1 MPTIL
6 IDGETYEVAE
16 GRNVLQAAL
25 DHKLDLP
32 YFCWHPAMGS
42 VGACRLC
49 AVKHYQDEQDE
60 NGRLVM
66 GCMTPATEGARLA
79 IDDPEATQ
87 FRRSVIEW
95 LMINHPHDCPVCD
108 EGGECHLQDMTVM
121 TGHSHRRYRGRKRTY
136 QNQYLGPL
144 IHHEMNRC
152 IQCYRCV
159 NFYTDHT
166 GGQDLGAFASRNRV
180 YFGRVE
186 EGALESPFSGNLVE
200 VCPTGVFT
208 DKTYRR
214 HYTRKWDLQSAPSI
228 CGHCGLGCNTLISAR
243 EGSLRR
249 VTSRYNSEVNGY
261 WLCDRGRFGY
271 EHVNA
276 DDRTL
281 KPQTPQRNGD
291 DLSIS
296 VVRTWNEASSAVRA
310 AAVAGKLATIGSPRA
325 SLESNFALQTLAGAE
340 HFCSG
345 IAEPEHQLVARFAD
359 AARAGVFHVP
369 TLQEIE
375 KSDAIVVL
383 GADLTHEAPLLDLA
397 IFRAHAITGAPI
409 HVIGL
414 LPGRVGGFATSFESG
429 DPSSIATKG
438 RAIAASL
445 SAEDCKDPI
454 AAALATAQRPL
465 VITGTQHRDAEIL
478 EASLETIEALQA
490 RNGIQPWFAM
500 SVSEA
505 NTLGVSLLN
514 DRQGMSVTSV
524 IRAIEAGEISA
535 LIVVENDLFER
546 YEDHKHLAD
555 TLKRLDVLVVLD
567 HMVTATSSLATH
579 TFPAATIPES
589 NGTLINSEGRIQR
602 FYQVLR
608 PAEEVVPSWSTVGNI
623 IAAIGQEKHDTWQ
636 HFEEVTAAMETARP
650 LFSGV
655 TKVAPPAGFRLNHQ
669 SIPRMSQRYSGRNAT
684 SEPDELNKPGSG
696 KHLCHDGELPVARQ
710 TSDDP
715 ETPFAFSMEGFTG
728 RTPPELLGQ
737 VWAPGWNSNEAI
749 NQFQIEV
756 GGPLHGGDP
765 GLRIFNSNSGGVD
778 ENQSIGDAI
787 SSPPVTKPREKDDT
801 VLVCAAAEIFG
812 SESMSRRSPALAELA
827 PDIYLRLHSKQA
839 ARLSLVGGCAYR
851 VRLIGEIFETSLNV
865 VIDIDNALPDNVAVI
880 PAGYAETRW
889 WQQPRWMRLK
899 SVKVE
904 S

>member
-6 IDGETYEVAE
+6 IDGATYEVAE

-25 DHKLDLP
+25 DHKLNLP

-49 AVKHYQDEQDE
+49 AVKHYRDEQDE

-108 EGGECHLQDMTVM
+108 EGGECHLQDMPVM
-121 TGHSHRRYRGRKRTY
+121 TGHSRRRYRGRKRTY
-136 QNQYLGPL
+136 HNQYLGPL

-166 GGQDLGAFASRNRV
+166 GGQDLGVFASRDRV

-228 CGHCGLGCNTLISAR
+228 CNHCGLGCNTLVSAR

-271 EHVNA
+271 QYVNA
-276 DDRTL
+276 NDRTL
-281 KPQTPQRNGD
+281 KPQTPQRKGD
-291 DLSIS
+291 DLNIS
-296 VVRTWNEASSAVRA
+296 AARIWNEASSAVREA
-310 AAVAGKLATIGSPRA
+310 AAAGKLAAIGSPRA
-325 SLESNFALQTLAGAE
+325 SLESNFALQTLAGKE
-340 HFCSG
+340 NFCSG
-345 IAEPEHQLVARFAD
+345 IAEPEYQLVARFAD
-359 AARAGVFHVP
+359 AACAGIFHVP

-375 KSDAIVVL
+375 KSDAIMVL
-383 GADLTHEAPLLDLA
+383 GADLTNEAPLLDLA

-409 HVIGL
+409 HVISL
-414 LPGRVGGFATSFESG
+414 RPGRVSEFATSFESG
-429 DPSSIATKG
+429 DPSSIATRG

-445 SAEDCKDPI
+445 STDDCKDPV
-454 AAALATAQRPL
+454 ASALASAERPL
-465 VITGTQHRDAEIL
+465 VITSTQHRDPEIL
-478 EASLETIEALQA
+478 EVSLEVLEALQA
-490 RNGIQPWFAM
+490 RNGTQPWFAM

-505 NTLGVSLLN
+505 NTLGVTLLN

-524 IRAIEAGEISA
+524 IHAIETGEVSA

-546 YEDHKHLAD
+546 HEDHRHLAD
-555 TLKRLDVLVVLD
+555 SLKRLDVLVVLD
-567 HMVTATSSLATH
+567 HMVTATSSLGTH
-579 TFPAATIPES
+579 TFPAATVPES

-608 PAEEVVPSWSTVGNI
+608 PAEEVVPSWNTVGNI
-623 IAAIGQEKHDTWQ
+623 IAAIGQEKEGRWQ
-636 HFEEVTAAMETARP
+636 HFEEVTAAIETSHP
-650 LFSGV
+650 LFSGIM
-655 TKVAPPAGFRLNHQ
+655 KVAPPAGFRLNHQ
-669 SIPRMSQRYSGRNAT
+669 SIPRMSQRFSGRNAAIKPDARN
-684 SEPDELNKPGSG
+684 EPDRG
-696 KHLCHDGELPVARQ
+696 KDLCHDGELPVAQQ
-710 TSDDP
+710 TADDP

-728 RTPPELLGQ
+728 RRPPELLSQ

-765 GLRIFNSNSGGVD
+765 GLRIFDSNSSGLN
-778 ENQSIGDAI
+778 ENQFINAAIG
-787 SSPPVTKPREKDDT
+787 SLPVTEAREKDDT
-801 VLVCAAAEIFG
+801 VLVCAAVEIFG

-827 PDIYLRLHSKQA
+827 PDIYLRLHSKDA
-839 ARLSLVGGCAYR
+839 GRLSLVDGCAYR
-851 VRLIGEIFETSLNV
+851 VQLISETFETSLNV
-865 VIDIDNALPDNVAVI
+865 VIDIDNTIPGNVAVI

-904 S
+904 P

>member
-6 IDGETYEVAE
+6 IDGATYEVAE

-25 DHKLDLP
+25 DHKLNLP

-49 AVKHYQDEQDE
+49 AVKHYRDEQDE

-121 TGHSHRRYRGRKRTY
+121 TGHSRRRYRGRKRTY

-166 GGQDLGAFASRNRV
+166 GGQDLGVFASRDRV

-228 CGHCGLGCNTLISAR
+228 CNHCGLGCNTLVSAR

-271 EHVNA
+271 QYVNA
-276 DDRTL
+276 NDRTL
-281 KPQTPQRNGD
+281 KPQTPQRKGD
-291 DLSIS
+291 DLNIS
-296 VVRTWNEASSAVRA
+296 AARIWNEASSAVREA
-310 AAVAGKLATIGSPRA
+310 AAAGKLAAIGSPRA
-325 SLESNFALQTLAGAE
+325 SLESNFALQTLAGKE
-340 HFCSG
+340 NFCSG
-345 IAEPEHQLVARFAD
+345 IAEPEYQLVARFAD
-359 AARAGVFHVP
+359 AACAGIFHVP

-375 KSDAIVVL
+375 KSDAIMVL
-383 GADLTHEAPLLDLA
+383 GADLTNEAPLLDLA

-409 HVIGL
+409 HVISL
-414 LPGRVGGFATSFESG
+414 RPGRVSEFATSFESG
-429 DPSSIATKG
+429 DPSSIATRG

-445 SAEDCKDPI
+445 STDDCKDPVASAL
-454 AAALATAQRPL
+454 AAAERPL
-465 VITGTQHRDAEIL
+465 VITSTQHRDAEIL
-478 EASLETIEALQA
+478 EVSLEVLEALQA
-490 RNGIQPWFAM
+490 RNGTQPWFAM

-505 NTLGVSLLN
+505 NTLGVTLLN

-524 IRAIEAGEISA
+524 IHAIETGEDSA

-546 YEDHKHLAD
+546 HEDHRHLAD
-555 TLKRLDVLVVLD
+555 SLKRLDVLVVLD
-567 HMVTATSSLATH
+567 HMVTATSSLGTH
-579 TFPAATIPES
+579 TFPAATVPES

-608 PAEEVVPSWSTVGNI
+608 PAEEVVPSWNTVGNI
-623 IAAIGQEKHDTWQ
+623 IAAIGQEKEGRWQ
-636 HFEEVTAAMETARP
+636 HFEEVTAAIETSHP
-650 LFSGV
+650 LFSGMM
-655 TKVAPPAGFRLNHQ
+655 KVAPPAGFRLNHQ
-669 SIPRMSQRYSGRNAT
+669 SIPRMSQRFSGRNAAIKPDARN
-684 SEPDELNKPGSG
+684 EPDRG
-696 KHLCHDGELPVARQ
+696 KDLCHDGELPVAQQ
-710 TSDDP
+710 TADDP

-728 RTPPELLGQ
+728 RRPPELLSQ

-765 GLRIFNSNSGGVD
+765 GLRIFDSNSSGLN
-778 ENQSIGDAI
+778 ENQFINAAIG
-787 SSPPVTKPREKDDT
+787 SLPVTEAREKDDT
-801 VLVCAAAEIFG
+801 VLVCAAVEIFG

-827 PDIYLRLHSKQA
+827 PDIYLRLHSKDA
-839 ARLSLVGGCAYR
+839 ERLSLVDGCAYR
-851 VRLIGEIFETSLNV
+851 VQLISETFGTSLNV
-865 VIDIDNALPDNVAVI
+865 VIDIDNTIPDNVAVI

-904 S
+904 P

>member
-6 IDGETYEVAE
+6 IDGATYEVAE

-25 DHKLDLP
+25 DHKLNLP

-49 AVKHYQDEQDE
+49 AVKHYRDEQDE

-121 TGHSHRRYRGRKRTY
+121 TGHSRRRYRGRKRTY

-166 GGQDLGAFASRNRV
+166 GGQDLGVFASRDRV

-228 CGHCGLGCNTLISAR
+228 CNHCGLGCNTLVSAR

-271 EHVNA
+271 QYVNA
-276 DDRTL
+276 NDRTL
-281 KPQTPQRNGD
+281 KPQTPQRKGD
-291 DLSIS
+291 HLNIS
-296 VVRTWNEASSAVRA
+296 AVRIWNEASSAVREA
-310 AAVAGKLATIGSPRA
+310 AAAGKLAAIGSPRA
-325 SLESNFALQTLAGAE
+325 SLESNFALQTLAGKE
-340 HFCSG
+340 NFCSG
-345 IAEPEHQLVARFAD
+345 IAEPEYQLVARFAD
-359 AARAGVFHVP
+359 AACAGIFHVP

-375 KSDAIVVL
+375 KSDAIMVL
-383 GADLTHEAPLLDLA
+383 GADLTNEAPLLDLA

-409 HVIGL
+409 HVISL
-414 LPGRVGGFATSFESG
+414 RPGRVSEFATSFESG
-429 DPSSIATKG
+429 DPSSIATRG

-445 SAEDCKDPI
+445 STDDCKDPVASAL
-454 AAALATAQRPL
+454 AAAERPL
-465 VITGTQHRDAEIL
+465 VITSTQHRDAEIL
-478 EASLETIEALQA
+478 EASLEVLEALQA
-490 RNGIQPWFAM
+490 RNGTQPWFAM

-505 NTLGVSLLN
+505 NTLGVTLLN

-524 IRAIEAGEISA
+524 IHAIETGEVSA

-546 YEDHKHLAD
+546 HEDHRHLAD
-555 TLKRLDVLVVLD
+555 SLKRLDVLVVLD
-567 HMVTATSSLATH
+567 HMVTATSSLGTH
-579 TFPAATIPES
+579 TFPAATVPES

-608 PAEEVVPSWSTVGNI
+608 PAEEVVPSWNTVGNI
-623 IAAIGQEKHDTWQ
+623 IAAIGQEKEGRWQ
-636 HFEEVTAAMETARP
+636 HFEEVTAAIETSHP
-650 LFSGV
+650 LFSGMM
-655 TKVAPPAGFRLNHQ
+655 KVAPPAGFRLNHQ
-669 SIPRMSQRYSGRNAT
+669 SIPRMSQRFSGRNAAIKPDARN
-684 SEPDELNKPGSG
+684 EPDRG
-696 KHLCHDGELPVARQ
+696 KDLCHDGELPVAQQ
-710 TSDDP
+710 TADDP

-728 RTPPELLGQ
+728 RRPPELLSQ

-765 GLRIFNSNSGGVD
+765 GLRIFDSNSSGLN
-778 ENQSIGDAI
+778 ENQFINAAIG
-787 SSPPVTKPREKDDT
+787 SLPVTKAREKDDT
-801 VLVCAAAEIFG
+801 VLVCAAVEIFG

-827 PDIYLRLHSKQA
+827 PDIYLRLHSKDA
-839 ARLSLVGGCAYR
+839 GRLSLVDGCAYR
-851 VRLIGEIFETSLNV
+851 VQLISETFETSLNV
-865 VIDIDNALPDNVAVI
+865 VIDIDNTIPDNVAVI

-904 S
+904 P

>member
-6 IDGETYEVAE
+6 IDGATYEVAE

-25 DHKLDLP
+25 DHKLNLP

-49 AVKHYQDEQDE
+49 AVKHYRDEQDE

-66 GCMTPATEGARLA
+66 GCMTPATDGTRLA

-121 TGHSHRRYRGRKRTY
+121 TGHSRRRYRGRKRTY

-166 GGQDLGAFASRNRV
+166 GGQDLGVFASRDRV

-228 CGHCGLGCNTLISAR
+228 CNHCGLGCNTLVSAR

-271 EHVNA
+271 QYVNA
-276 DDRTL
+276 NDRTL
-281 KPQTPQRNGD
+281 KPQTPQRKGD
-291 DLSIS
+291 DLNIS
-296 VVRTWNEASSAVRA
+296 AARIWSEASSAVREA
-310 AAVAGKLATIGSPRA
+310 AAAGKLAAIGSPRA
-325 SLESNFALQTLAGAE
+325 SLESNFALQTLAGKE
-340 HFCSG
+340 NFCSG
-345 IAEPEHQLVARFAD
+345 IAEPEYQLVARFAD
-359 AARAGVFHVP
+359 AACAGIFHVP

-375 KSDAIVVL
+375 KSDAIMVL
-383 GADLTHEAPLLDLA
+383 GADLTNEAPLLDLA

-409 HVIGL
+409 HVISL
-414 LPGRVGGFATSFESG
+414 RPGRVSEFATSFESG
-429 DPSSIATKG
+429 DPSSIATRG

-445 SAEDCKDPI
+445 STDDCKDPVASAL
-454 AAALATAQRPL
+454 AAAERPL
-465 VITGTQHRDAEIL
+465 VITSTQHRDAEIL
-478 EASLETIEALQA
+478 EVSLEVLEALQA
-490 RNGIQPWFAM
+490 RNGTQPWFAM

-505 NTLGVSLLN
+505 NTLGVTLLN

-524 IRAIEAGEISA
+524 IHAIETGEVSA

-546 YEDHKHLAD
+546 HEDHRHLAD
-555 TLKRLDVLVVLD
+555 SLKRLDVLVVLD
-567 HMVTATSSLATH
+567 HMVTATSSLGTH
-579 TFPAATIPES
+579 TFPAATVPES

-608 PAEEVVPSWSTVGNI
+608 PAEEVVPSWNTVGNI
-623 IAAIGQEKHDTWQ
+623 IAAIGQEKEGRWQ
-636 HFEEVTAAMETARP
+636 HFEEVTAAIETSHP
-650 LFSGV
+650 LFSGMM
-655 TKVAPPAGFRLNHQ
+655 KVAPPAGFRLNHQ
-669 SIPRMSQRYSGRNAT
+669 SIPRMSQRFSGRNAAIKPDARN
-684 SEPDELNKPGSG
+684 EPDRG
-696 KHLCHDGELPVARQ
+696 KDLCHDGELPVAQQ
-710 TSDDP
+710 TADDP

-728 RTPPELLGQ
+728 RRPPELLSQ

-765 GLRIFNSNSGGVD
+765 GLRIFDSNSSGLN
-778 ENQSIGDAI
+778 ENQFINAAIG
-787 SSPPVTKPREKDDT
+787 SLPVTEAREKDDT
-801 VLVCAAAEIFG
+801 VLVCAAVEIFG

-827 PDIYLRLHSKQA
+827 PDIYLRLHSKDA
-839 ARLSLVGGCAYR
+839 ERLSLVDGCAYR
-851 VRLIGEIFETSLNV
+851 VQLISETFGTSLNV
-865 VIDIDNALPDNVAVI
+865 VIDIDNTIPDNVAVI

-904 S
+904 P